1 MALTI
6 ELPSNIEQQLL
17 RGATQ
22 KGISLENYLLQLLS
36 HATSAP
42 QKQVKKKSISEL
54 SEDELLL
61 KINLGVTLTDSEWT
75 DYHRLMVLRRAE
87 TLTENEYEM
96 LIHLSKKIEE
106 ANAERLKYLV
116 ALSKLRNIS
125 LDKVMADLGLLTVE
139 Q

>member
-22 KGISLENYLLQLLS
+22 KGISLENYLLQLIS

-42 QKQVKKKSISEL
+42 KKQVKKKSISEL

-61 KINLGVTLTDSEWT
+61 KINLGITLTDSEWA

-106 ANAERLKYLV
+106 ANAERLQYLV
-116 ALSKLRNIS
+116 ALSKLRNVS
-125 LDKVMADLGLLTVE
+125 LDKAMADLGLLTVE
-139 Q
+139 

>member
-17 RGATQ
+17 QGATQ

-36 HATSAP
+36 HATNLP
-42 QKQVKKKSISEL
+42 KKQVKEKPISEL
-54 SEDELLL
+54 SENELLL
-61 KINLGVTLTDSEWT
+61 KINFGITLTDAEWT

-87 TLTENEYEM
+87 TLTENEHEM

-106 ANAERLKYLV
+106 ANVERLKYLV
-116 ALSKLRNIS
+116 ALSKLRNVS
-125 LDKVMADLGLLTVE
+125 LDKVMADLGLLPVE
-139 Q
+139 E

>member
-61 KINLGVTLTDSEWT
+61 KINLGITLTDSEWT

-106 ANAERLKYLV
+106 ANAERLQYLV
-116 ALSKLRNIS
+116 ALSKLRNVS
-125 LDKVMADLGLLTVE
+125 LDKAMADLGLLTVE
-139 Q
+139 